1 VKKRIRNRY
10 RKEKE
15 DPVAML
21 KRIVAIAAVAAIALF
36 CLGGSAL
43 AAPPADWP
51 KKIVFGIIPTD
62 SSANIT
68 ERFDNLVKYLEKRL
82 GVPVEVK
89 VATDYA
95 GVITGMQFKHID
107 LAYFG
112 PKSYVEAAKRANAE
126 AFVIEVSKDGSKGYY
141 GLIITKK
148 GSGLKSVADLKGKV
162 WAFVDPNS
170 TSGTLVPMVHFLN
183 DLKIDPETYFSKVIY
198 SGSHEASMISIKT
211 GKIDGASTNDLDM
224 ARGEGKQ
231 WNSEK
236 DFEIIWKSQLIPGS
250 PMAYRK
256 DLPVSLKK
264 ALTDAFLAYD
274 DKAGLEMLKIK
285 GYAPVTDKTYDAV
298 RDLMDVQ
305 KRMKK

>member
-1 VKKRIRNRY
+1 MLMKRL
-10 RKEKE
+10 
-15 DPVAML
+15 VATL
-21 KRIVAIAAVAAIALF
+21 AVAAFVLLAF
-36 CLGGSAL
+36 GGSAL

-62 SSANIT
+62 SAANIT
-68 ERFDNLVKYLEKRL
+68 ERFESLVKYLENKL

-112 PKSYVEAAKRANAE
+112 PKSYVEASKRAGAE
-126 AFVIEVSKDGSKGYY
+126 AFVIEVSKDGSKGYH

-148 GSGLKSVADLKGKV
+148 GSGFKTMADLKGKV

-170 TSGTLVPMVHFLN
+170 TSGTLVPMVYFLN
-183 DLKIDPETYFSKVIY
+183 ELKIDPEKYFSKVIY

-211 GKIDGASTNDLDM
+211 GKIDAASTNDLDM

-231 WNSEK
+231 WAAEK
-236 DFEIIWKSQLIPGS
+236 DFEILWKSKLIPGS

-256 DLPVSLKK
+256 DLPASLKK
-264 ALTDAFLAYD
+264 ALTDAFLAYN

-285 GYAPVTDKTYDAV
+285 GYAPVADKTYDAI

-305 KRMKK
+305 KKMKK

>member
-1 VKKRIRNRY
+1 
-10 RKEKE
+10 
-15 DPVAML
+15 
-21 KRIVAIAAVAAIALF
+21 
-36 CLGGSAL
+36 
-43 AAPPADWP
+43 
-51 KKIVFGIIPTD
+51 
-62 SSANIT
+62 
-68 ERFDNLVKYLEKRL
+68 
-82 GVPVEVK
+82 
-89 VATDYA
+89 
-95 GVITGMQFKHID
+95 MQFKHID

>member
-1 VKKRIRNRY
+1 MKRLIAILA
-10 RKEKE
+10 
-15 DPVAML
+15 V
-21 KRIVAIAAVAAIALF
+21 VAIVMPVV
-36 CLGGSAL
+36 CGSAL
-43 AAPPADWP
+43 AAPPPDWP
-51 KKIVFGIIPTD
+51 KKLVLGIVPTD

-82 GVPVEVK
+82 GVPIEVK

-107 LAYFG
+107 FAYFG

-126 AFVIEVSKDGSKGYY
+126 AFAIEVTQDGTQGYH

-148 GSGLKSVADLKGKV
+148 GSGLKTMADLKGKV

-170 TSGTLVPMVHFLN
+170 TSGTLVPMVYFLN
-183 DLKIDPETYFSKVIY
+183 DLKIDPSTYFSKVIY

-224 ARGEGKQ
+224 ARGNGKQ
-231 WNSEK
+231 WNAEK
-236 DFEIIWKSQLIPGS
+236 DFEIIWTSKLIPGS

-256 DLPVSLKK
+256 DLPASLRK
-264 ALTDAFLAYD
+264 ALTDSFLAYN
-274 DKAGLEMLKIK
+274 DKAGLEMLKLK
-285 GYAPVTDKTYDAV
+285 GYAPVTDKTYDPI
-298 RDLMDVQ
+298 RDLIEVQ
-305 KRMKK
+305 KQMKK